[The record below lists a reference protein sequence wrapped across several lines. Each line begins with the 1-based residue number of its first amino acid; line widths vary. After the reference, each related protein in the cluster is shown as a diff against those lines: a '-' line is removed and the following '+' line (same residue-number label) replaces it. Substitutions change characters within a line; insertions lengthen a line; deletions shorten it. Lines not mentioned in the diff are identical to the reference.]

1 MYSGSTLTTYSGRVL
16 GAHQKLDRSARRL
29 LTRMQ
34 PRTTF
39 PSIRSILHFEGGN
52 GPDAIKRK
60 SPAKDEPWHYLQPY
74 DLSDT
79 QLLDLITQHYKALV
93 IALKN
98 VDSVKASFEA
108 AWIAHAVVDGLTPA
122 HHFPYEEKLSEL
134 RGGQGKHT
142 RTTVKTKLVMPGDT
156 KRSAVKNNWKMWGP
170 KGLFTTHSGFELGV
184 AMLVAPMR
192 LSHKKPKLEGANTF
206 DSKTLAD
213 WFRAQAQQVADLGLY
228 DNFYK
233 TGWTIPLAREVRR
246 KLATKLVQSI
256 ALVWYNAE
264 QEALSL
270 QKAKKI

>member
-34 PRTTF
+34 PKTTF
-39 PSIRSILHFEGGN
+39 PGIRSILHFEGGN

-79 QLLDLITQHYKALV
+79 QLLELMTEHYTSLVKALRD
-93 IALKN
+93 
-98 VDSVKASFEA
+98 VDAVRASFEA
-108 AWIAHAVVDGLTPA
+108 AWIAHAIVDGLTPA

-142 RTTVKTKLVMPGDT
+142 RTTVKSKLVMPGET

-192 LSHKKPKLEGANTF
+192 LSHKLPTTSGANHF
-206 DSKTLAD
+206 DSQTLAT
-213 WFRAQAQQVADLGLY
+213 WFRSQAQHVADLGLY

-233 TGWTIPLAREVRR
+233 TGWTIPLARKVR
-246 KLATKLVQSI
+246 KDLAQTLVQSV

-264 QEALSL
+264 REARAAH
-270 QKAKKI
+270 K